1 MGLAPQ
7 TNVLGNDVVLVSY
20 CRVGVRVIISLVS
33 LLYSAFIARFGNQL
47 YCIEKCVCVV
57 M

>member
-1 MGLAPQ
+1 MVPFHFYGTPK
-7 TNVLGNDVVLVSY
+7 TKVLGN
-20 CRVGVRVIISLVS
+20 RVNVIVANVNLVS
-33 LLYSAFIARFGNQL
+33 LLYSAFIAIFGNQL